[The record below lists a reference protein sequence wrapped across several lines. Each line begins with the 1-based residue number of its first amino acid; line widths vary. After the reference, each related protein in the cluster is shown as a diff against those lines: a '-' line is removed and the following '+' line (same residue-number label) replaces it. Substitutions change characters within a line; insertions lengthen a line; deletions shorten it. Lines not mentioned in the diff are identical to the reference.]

1 MKVSFS
7 SASPCSTSKVASLL
21 IFGVAI
27 RTTTSFSS
35 SNHARIP
42 LREFSSFANILTG
55 GHLSSSTQLNAN
67 PTSSSSSST
76 GTIVT
81 KATANSPPSTQT
93 RKSQATNYGAGYLS
107 TLSMSSISDDSF
119 TSQSSTAVI
128 SQFPDGIVE
137 VLSAAFLITANTIGP
152 SMMVVPKAMAGPG
165 LLISGSLMTGV
176 WGMNLFSAL
185 LIAEVAINQYE
196 TSSCDVP
203 SSFKDFAEINL
214 QSEAGGIVVSF
225 LSIFVNWC
233 VVSFNLIQMGEIVVA
248 NLPSFS
254 GAISPISH
262 AIATNTVATVAAVGW
277 TILVG
282 TQTNKRLSGV
292 ASLCCMGLFASFAS
306 ILIPG
311 LANVQSNPLSFAPA
325 MTDISSMSE
334 SIGDAALGALPIF
347 VAVMIFQ
354 NIVPTVVKMLDYDR
368 KKCVLA
374 LGMGSVVPL
383 LMHLSFSYAVLGG
396 GIDLDLGTGGPLL
409 NIFST
414 VSVVGSTMACIMSLA
429 GEFGSF
435 LDSKDECSVSDGRG
449 MTMAASSSP
458 TSDGEPGGD
467 SGDVASIPALALAV
481 FPPLLAG
488 IYFSGGEEFVQ
499 AISISGSYASPLL
512 YGMIPIILAWNQ
524 RKGSKS
530 SSSSIGF
537 DNIWKPPQEYR
548 LTSPPAVNVSSIFQS
563 ILTRGNGERNDDEQL
578 LNGSQELA
586 PGGSLGLGSLG
597 LASVLLISQSVMTD
611 LGGMI

>member
-1 MKVSFS
+1 
-7 SASPCSTSKVASLL
+7 VA
-21 IFGVAI
+21 
-27 RTTTSFSS
+27 
-35 SNHARIP
+35 
-42 LREFSSFANILTG
+42 
-55 GHLSSSTQLNAN
+55 
-67 PTSSSSSST
+67 
-76 GTIVT
+76 
-81 KATANSPPSTQT
+81 KAAANSPPSTQT

-107 TLSMSSISDDSF
+107 TLSMSSIADDSF
-119 TSQSSTAVI
+119 TSQSSTAVTQ
-128 SQFPDGIVE
+128 QFPDGIVE

-152 SMMVVPKAMAGPG
+152 SMMVVPKAVAGPG
-165 LLISGSLMTGV
+165 LLISGSIMTGV
-176 WGMNLFSAL
+176 WGINLFSAL

-225 LSIFVNWC
+225 LSIFCNWC

-254 GAISPISH
+254 GAILEMPPISH
-262 AIATNTVATVAAVGW
+262 VIATNSAATIAAIGW

-311 LANVQSNPLSFAPA
+311 LANVQSDPLSFAPA
-325 MTDISSMSE
+325 MTDISSMSA

-347 VAVMIFQ
+347 VSVMIFQ

-435 LDSKDECSVSDGRG
+435 LDSKDDNDNSASDGRG
-449 MTMAASSSP
+449 MTMVVSSSP
-458 TSDGEPGGD
+458 TSDSVPGGD
-467 SGDVASIPALALAV
+467 SGDVASIPALTLAV

-488 IYFSGGEEFVQ
+488 IHFSGGEEFVQ

-530 SSSSIGF
+530 TNNNSSSSSGF

-548 LTSPPAVNVSSIFQS
+548 PTSPSAVNVSSIFQS
-563 ILTRGNGERNDDEQL
+563 ILRRGNGERNDDEQL

-586 PGGSLGLGSLG
+586 PGGSLGLGTLG